1 MENIGYFC
9 IVKSFVIKKA
19 LFVVLLVLLLPSRIS
34 ATNEIKQ
41 TDELSA
47 WCDSIEISLLT
58 CSPHDEIYSL
68 YGHTAIRY
76 HDKMKGL
83 DLAVNY
89 GVFSFQKPNFVLRFV
104 FGQTDYEMG
113 LLNFDDFCKEYI
125 YYGAKVTQQT
135 LNLSRKEKLCI
146 MNALQKNYE
155 PANRVYRYNFFYNN
169 CTTKARDII
178 ADNIDGKIIYS
189 NKINEK
195 ESFREIIHSRN
206 NEHRWARFGNDLLL
220 GVKADMNTTRCDQQF
235 LPANLQRDFDH
246 AVIERNGKR
255 IPLVTKTSIVVDATT
270 QGIGS
275 KAKEFPTPTTFACVI
290 FIFILASC
298 VTEKC
303 TKRKLYAVDILFMLL
318 CGLAGI
324 VLFTM
329 LFSLHPTTSTN
340 LQIILLN
347 PIPLF
352 LIFLGIKNRKE
363 ENKLKAMWK
372 GIIVAIIL
380 AIVCSFIQDF
390 AEGMRILA
398 LSLLLRSIWNLYF
411 PTKEKLQKRN

>member
-1 MENIGYFC
+1 M
-9 IVKSFVIKKA
+9 KSFVIKKA
-19 LFVVLLVLLLPSRIS
+19 LFAVLLVLLLPSKIN
-34 ATNEIKQ
+34 AANEINK
-41 TDELSA
+41 TDELST

-76 HDKMKGL
+76 QDKIKGL
-83 DLAVNY
+83 DLAINY
-89 GVFSFQKPNFVLRFV
+89 GVFSFQKPNFILRFV
-104 FGQTDYEMG
+104 FGHTDYEMG

-146 MNALQKNYE
+146 INALQKNYE

-178 ADNIDGKIIYS
+178 EDNINGKITYK
-189 NKINEK
+189 NKIDEK
-195 ESFREIIHSRN
+195 ETFRNIIHSCN
-206 NEHRWARFGNDLLL
+206 KEQRWARFGNDLLL
-220 GVKADMNTTRCDQQF
+220 GVKADIQTTRCDQQF
-235 LPANLQRDFDH
+235 LPANLQRDFSH
-246 AVIERNGKR
+246 AVIEQNGKS
-255 IPLVTKTSIVVDATT
+255 IPLVSKTSIVVNAAT
-270 QGIGS
+270 QNIES
-275 KAKEFPTPTTFACVI
+275 KVNGFPTPTICACMI

-298 VTEKC
+298 ITERV
-303 TKRKLYAVDILFMLL
+303 TKRKLYLVDTLFMLL
-318 CGLAGI
+318 CGLAGV

-352 LIFLGIKNRKE
+352 LIFFCIKNRKE
-363 ENKLKAMWK
+363 ENKLKPIWK
-372 GIIVAIIL
+372 AIIAAIVL
-380 AIVCSFIQDF
+380 AIACSFIQSF

-398 LSLLLRSIWNLYF
+398 LSLLLRAIWNFYF
-411 PTKEKLQKRN
+411 PTKEKLQKRY

>member
-9 IVKSFVIKKA
+9 NVKSFVIIKA
-19 LFVVLLVLLLPSRIS
+19 LFAVLLVLLLPSKIN
-34 ATNEIKQ
+34 AADEIKQ
-41 TDELSA
+41 TEELST

-58 CSPHDEIYSL
+58 CTPHDEIYSL

-76 HDKMKGL
+76 QDKMKGL

-89 GVFSFQKPNFVLRFV
+89 GVFSFQKPNFILRFV
-104 FGQTDYEMG
+104 FGHTDYEMG
-113 LLNFDDFCKEYI
+113 ILNFDDFCKEYI

-135 LNLSRKEKLCI
+135 LNLSRKEKLSI
-146 MNALQKNYE
+146 ISALQKNYE

-178 ADNIDGKIIYS
+178 EENIDGRIIYN

-195 ESFREIIHSRN
+195 ETFRNIIHSCN
-206 NEHRWARFGNDLLL
+206 KEYRWARFGNDLLL
-220 GVKADMNTTRCDQQF
+220 GVKADMKTTRCDQQF
-235 LPANLQRDFDH
+235 LPANLQRDFGS
-246 AVIERNGKR
+246 AVIEQNGKS
-255 IPLVTKTSIVVDATT
+255 IPLVTKTSIVVNATT
-270 QGIGS
+270 LNIKS
-275 KAKEFPTPTTFACVI
+275 KVNHFPTPTTSACII

-298 VTEKC
+298 ITERF
-303 TKRKLYAVDILFMLL
+303 TKRKLYVVDALFMLL
-318 CGLAGI
+318 CGVAGV
-324 VLFTM
+324 VLFAM

-352 LIFLGIKNRKE
+352 LIFFCIKNRKK
-363 ENKLKAMWK
+363 ENKLKRMWK
-372 GIIVAIIL
+372 GVIAAILLAII
-380 AIVCSFIQDF
+380 CSFIQSF

-398 LSLLLRSIWNLYF
+398 LSLLLRAIWNLYF
-411 PTKEKLQKRN
+411 PTKEKLQKRY